1 MATTAISTVG
11 QRATALRER
20 LVLDWKRFQKFML
33 LLLHDK
39 LAVAGLIIILVF
51 IFVSIAAPL
60 LVGSYPSQFER
71 TTALQPPSSAHP
83 FGTDW
88 QGFDVLKLVV
98 YGGRVS
104 LLIGFIS
111 SLVAMLLGTT
121 VGLAAGY
128 YGRVTDQLLSRA
140 TDFFLVIPWLPFVL
154 ILVAILGSTLPTI
167 IFAIA
172 IVSWPTTARIIRSQV
187 LTVKERQFIERAR
200 AVGSG
205 NGFILRKHILPN
217 VMPLV
222 WAEAVLTISS
232 AVFTE
237 AFLSFFGLGWRGPG
251 AVESWGQIANEAY
264 TNLALLRGLWL
275 YFAPPGIFIT
285 LVVLGF
291 AMLGYGL
298 EEVLNPALRRRR

>member
-1 MATTAISTVG
+1 MVDY
-11 QRATALRER
+11 L
-20 LVLDWKRFQKFML
+20 RFQKFMRQL
-33 LLLHDK
+33 LKNK
-39 LAVAGLIIILVF
+39 LAFGGLLIIVAF
-51 IFVSIAAPL
+51 IVTSVAAPL
-60 LVGSYPSQFER
+60 LVGPYPTQFDR
-71 TTALQPPSSAHP
+71 TVSMQPPSSEHP

-121 VGLAAGY
+121 VGLVAGY

-154 ILVAILGSTLPTI
+154 ILVAILTSSLATI

-172 IVSWPTTARIIRSQV
+172 VVSWPTTARIIRSQV
-187 LTVKERQFIERAR
+187 LTVKERQFVERAR

-205 NGFILRKHILPN
+205 NGLILWKHILPN

-237 AFLSFFGLGWRGPG
+237 AFLSFFGLGWKGPG

-298 EEVLNPALRRRR
+298 EEVLNPALKRR